1 VTALNPTPE
10 QQAILDAAGT
20 GGTVAISA
28 AAGSGKTS
36 TLRMV
41 AAARPKTR
49 MLYVAFNKAI
59 QREAETSFPSNV
71 TCKTAHALAYAAFG
85 KPMRD
90 RLNGPR
96 MTGRDNAQVLG
107 ITRPLGS
114 DAERFF
120 KEPTLASMAM
130 GMVARFC
137 SSDSPAITLRHF
149 RAPEGL
155 TEAEERHIAAYL
167 LPYAIRAWQD
177 LTAGPAGK
185 LKPSHDVYLKQWAL
199 SHPPLAGWEVILYDE
214 AQDADPCIAG
224 VVESQRHAQLIA
236 VGDSAQAIY
245 GWRGAGDFLGRVDA
259 DHRRLRLTQSW
270 RFGAAVADEANTW
283 LGVVG
288 TDLRVVGN
296 PNRDSTL
303 DTLDTPDAVLCRS
316 NGGTIQQLL
325 DAHHKGVRVHLVG
338 EGKEMLAL
346 AQAAERMQDG
356 RPAAHPELIAFT
368 TWQEVVD
375 YAENDPGGSDLAV
388 AVQMIE
394 RYGPSD
400 VMRAINGAVSAD
412 RAELRVSTA
421 HKSKGLEWDRVR
433 ITSDFREPLDKATGQ
448 PLPIPREDAM
458 LAYVALTRAKLV
470 LDTGGLGWVHDHL
483 AALANPA
490 RWTVDREHTP
500 AVETMAE
507 LYRSPIS
514 TLPAS
519 STPKR
524 TPAGLSPNDNGA
536 GRCETPQPEAPP
548 VPSNPAESTADY
560 LARWALHIGDS
571 VLVAEERGVYV
582 IRSIARDGSLTLY
595 REDKTGG
602 ARNFR
607 PEWCTPALRQGKGGK
622 QVRVRA
628 VSPEARAARAAWQAA
643 SQQPLLDDLPGVGLG
658 GLGARLA
665 R

>member
-1 VTALNPTPE
+1 MTALNPTPE

-20 GGTVAISA
+20 GSTVAISA

-49 MLYVAFNKAI
+49 MLYLAFNKAI

-71 TCKTAHALAYAAFG
+71 TCKTAHALAYAEFG
-85 KPMRD
+85 KPIRD

-96 MTGRDNAQVLG
+96 MTARDNAQVLG
-107 ITRPLGS
+107 IARPLGL

-137 SSDSPAITLRHF
+137 RSDSPAITVRHF
-149 RAPEGL
+149 RAPDGL
-155 TEAEERHIAAYL
+155 TEAEQRHVAGYL
-167 LPYAIRAWQD
+167 LPYAIRAWED
-177 LTAGPAGK
+177 LTAGQRGK

-199 SHPPLAGWEVILYDE
+199 SRPELSWGAILYDE

-224 VVESQRHAQLIA
+224 VVESQPHAQLIA
-236 VGDSAQAIY
+236 VGDSAQAVY
-245 GWRGAGDFLGRVDA
+245 GWRGAGDFLARVDA
-259 DHRRLRLTQSW
+259 DHRLRLTQSW
-270 RFGAAVADEANTW
+270 RFGPAVADEANTW

-288 TDLRVVGN
+288 TDLRLVGN
-296 PNRDSTL
+296 PNRNSTL
-303 DTLDTPDAVLCRS
+303 DTLDQPDAVLCRS

-325 DAHHKGVRVHLVG
+325 DAHNTSVRVHLVG
-338 EGKEMLAL
+338 DGKEMLAL

-356 RPAAHPELIAFT
+356 RSAAHPELVAFT
-368 TWQEVVD
+368 TWQEMVD
-375 YAENDPGGSDLAV
+375 YAENDPGFSDLAV

-394 RYGPSD
+394 RYAPSE
-400 VMRAINGAVSAD
+400 VIRAINGAVPAN

-421 HKSKGLEWDRVR
+421 HKSKGLEWDRVL
-433 ITSDFREPLDKATGQ
+433 IGSDFREPLDKVTGQ

-458 LAYVALTRAKLV
+458 LAYVAVTRAKLV

-483 AALANPA
+483 GALAQPA
-490 RWTVDREHTP
+490 AGTVDREHTP
-500 AVETMAE
+500 AVQTIAE
-507 LYRSPIS
+507 SHRSPIS
-514 TLPAS
+514 PLPAPS
-519 STPKR
+519 SPKR
-524 TPAGLSPNDNGA
+524 TPAGISPNDNGA
-536 GRCETPQPEAPP
+536 SRCETAQPEAPP
-548 VPSNPAESTADY
+548 VRFNAAESTADY
-560 LARWALHIGDS
+560 LARWGLHIGDP

-582 IRSIARDGSLTLY
+582 IRSVAKDGSLTVY

-622 QVRVRA
+622 PVRVRA
-628 VSPEARAARAAWQAA
+628 VSPESRAARAAWHTA
-643 SQQPLLDDLPGVGLG
+643 SQQPLLDDLPGIGLG

>member
-1 VTALNPTPE
+1 VIALKPTAE
-10 QQAILDAAGT
+10 QQAVLDAAGT
-20 GGTVAISA
+20 GSTVAISA

-41 AAARPKTR
+41 ADARPKTR
-49 MLYVAFNKAI
+49 MLYLAFNKA
-59 QREAETSFPSNV
+59 NV
-71 TCKTAHALAYAAFG
+71 TCKTAHALAYAEFG

-107 ITRPLGS
+107 ITRPLGL

-120 KEPTLASMAM
+120 KEPTLASMTL
-130 GMVARFC
+130 GIVARFC
-137 SSDSPAITLRHF
+137 RSDSPAITVRHF
-149 RAPEGL
+149 RAPQGV
-155 TEAEERHIAAYL
+155 TEAEERHLAACL

-177 LTAGPAGK
+177 LTGGPAGK

-199 SHPPLAGWEVILYDE
+199 SDPPLAGWDVLLYDE

-245 GWRGAGDFLGRVDA
+245 GWRGAGDFLARVQA
-259 DHRRLRLTQSW
+259 DHRLRLTQSW
-270 RFGAAVADEANTW
+270 RFGAAIADEANTW

-303 DTLDTPDAVLCRS
+303 DTLDQPDAVLCRS

-338 EGKEMLAL
+338 DGKEMLAL
-346 AQAAERMQDG
+346 AQAAERMHDG

-421 HKSKGLEWDRVR
+421 HKSKGLEWDRAR
-433 ITSDFREPLDKATGQ
+433 IGSDFREPLDKVTGQ

-458 LAYVALTRAKLV
+458 LAYVAVTRAKLV
-470 LDTGGLGWVHDHL
+470 LDTGGLGWVLDHL

-490 RWTVDREHTP
+490 GWTVDREHTP

-507 LYRSPIS
+507 VHRSPIS
-514 TLPAS
+514 TFPAS

-536 GRCETPQPEAPP
+536 GRCETAQPEAPP
-548 VPSNPAESTADY
+548 VRSNAAESSADY
-560 LARWALHIGDS
+560 LARWGLHIGDL

-622 QVRVRA
+622 PVRVRA
-628 VSPEARAARAAWQAA
+628 VPLEARAARAAWQAA
-643 SQQPLLDDLPGVGLG
+643 SQRPLLDNLPGIGLG
-658 GLGARLA
+658 GLGARLG

>member
-1 VTALNPTPE
+1 VTGLKPTPE
-10 QQAILDAAGT
+10 QQAILDAAST
-20 GGTVAISA
+20 GSTVAISA

-41 AAARPKTR
+41 AVARPKTR
-49 MLYVAFNKAI
+49 MLYLAFNKAI

-71 TCKTAHALAYAAFG
+71 TCKTAHALAYAEFG
-85 KPMRD
+85 KAMRD

-107 ITRPLGS
+107 ITRPLGL

-137 SSDSPAITLRHF
+137 RSDSPAITVRHF

-155 TEAEERHIAAYL
+155 TEAEERHIARYL
-167 LPYAIRAWQD
+167 LPYATRAWED
-177 LTAGPAGK
+177 LTAGQRGK

-199 SHPPLAGWEVILYDE
+199 SRPELSWGAILYDE

-224 VVESQRHAQLIA
+224 VVEYQRHAQLIA

-245 GWRGAGDFLGRVDA
+245 GWRGAGDFLARVNA
-259 DHRRLRLTQSW
+259 DHRLRLTQSW

-303 DTLDTPDAVLCRS
+303 DTLDQPDAVLCRS

-325 DAHHKGVRVHLVG
+325 DAHHKDVRVHLVG
-338 EGKEMLAL
+338 DGKEMLAL
-346 AQAAERMQDG
+346 GQAAERMQDG
-356 RPAAHPELIAFT
+356 RPAAHPELVAFN

-394 RYGPSD
+394 RYGPSE
-400 VMRAINGAVSAD
+400 VIRAINGTVHAN

-433 ITSDFREPLDKATGQ
+433 IGSDFREPLDKVTGQ

-458 LAYVALTRAKLV
+458 LAYVAVTRAKLV
-470 LDTGGLGWVHDHL
+470 LDTGGLGWIHDHL
-483 AALANPA
+483 AALANP
-490 RWTVDREHTP
+490 RGLTVDREHTP
-500 AVETMAE
+500 AVETIPE
-507 LYRSPIS
+507 SHRSPIS
-514 TLPAS
+514 TLPAT
-519 STPKR
+519 STPKL
-524 TPAGLSPNDNGA
+524 TPAGISPSANAA
-536 GRCETPQPEAPP
+536 GRCGTTQPEAPP
-548 VPSNPAESTADY
+548 VRSNAAESTADY
-560 LARWALHIGDS
+560 LARWGLHIGDQ
-571 VLVAEERGVYV
+571 VLVAEEGGVYV
-582 IRSIARDGSLTLY
+582 IRSIARDGSLTVY

-622 QVRVRA
+622 PVRVRT

-643 SQQPLLDDLPGVGLG
+643 SQRPLLDDLPGIGLG